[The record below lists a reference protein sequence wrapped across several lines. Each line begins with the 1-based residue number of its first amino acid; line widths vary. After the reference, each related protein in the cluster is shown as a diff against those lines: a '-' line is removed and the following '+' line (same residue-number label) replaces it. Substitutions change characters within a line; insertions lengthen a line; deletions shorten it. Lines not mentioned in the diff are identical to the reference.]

1 MFVSE
6 AAVRIRCTPAWVRAL
21 IKQGKLKA
29 TKVKS
34 TWGFSRRTGYYWDV
48 DPISV
53 NAYRRRK
60 IRYGRPRIG
69 ANGNESS

>member
-6 AAVRIRCTPAWVRAL
+6 AACRIRCTPAWVRAL

-29 TKVKS
+29 KKINS

-48 DPISV
+48 DPNSV
-53 NAYRRRK
+53 NAYCRRR
-60 IRYGRPRIG
+60 IRRGRPRIG
-69 ANGNESS
+69 ANENESG